1 MKTRYISIPE
11 AYDLLSK
18 KTDYTETEGEN
29 LSYVE
34 HLMKMKGSEAKKV
47 KSELMKK
54 FKLNEKVATKLVD
67 IAPKTKEEFTSILS
81 SYSVLLSEEELNN
94 LIAIFSED

>member
-54 FKLNEKVATKLVD
+54 FKLSEKVATKLVD

-94 LIAIFSED
+94 LIALFSED

>member
-18 KTDYTETEGEN
+18 RSEYTETEGEN

-34 HLMKMKGSEAKKV
+34 HLMKMKGSDAKKI
-47 KSELMKK
+47 KSELVKR
-54 FKLNEKVATKLVD
+54 FKLSEKVATKLVD
-67 IAPKTKEEFTSILS
+67 IAPKNKEEVTSILA

-94 LIAIFSED
+94 LIALFSED